1 MHWTSHVSPCVF
13 RLLVLRE
20 CGAHLCSLLPHFAS
34 SRLSTTNALILFTS
48 SCDSCMLRC
57 EKILVMELV
66 THHELGSEGLCHVSN
81 MSENK
86 KLEITNTSC
95 KGVVMKHETMGA
107 AVSAGSLTLMDGPFL
122 SVEALRVCPFQSE
135 TGASDKRSL
144 YRVIELIYR
153 ELVEEV
159 CVCVLREQWATV
171 HSTPHLRRAGD
182 MDLNHN

>member
-1 MHWTSHVSPCVF
+1 MFSTYFPAASSCVSWQNFTSVAVSENVKNKNHQSTTPVEMNYFTFFLTLHHLWMSLTTLTPTKHMHWTSHVSPCVF

-107 AVSAGSLTLMDGPFL
+107 AVS
-122 SVEALRVCPFQSE
+122 
-135 TGASDKRSL
+135 
-144 YRVIELIYR
+144 
-153 ELVEEV
+153 EV
-159 CVCVLREQWATV
+159 
-171 HSTPHLRRAGD
+171 
-182 MDLNHN
+182 